1 MLLKNIIPFAH
12 CLLRQALPEG
22 GNALDGT
29 AGNGHDTLF
38 LAQTAGIRGKVWAF
52 DIQPQAL
59 NNTRCRLQEAGYSN
73 VRLILDGHENL
84 KQYVSEPLNAAIF
97 NFGWLPGGDKSLT
110 TRTETSITALSA
122 ALSLAVCL
130 LPSSIRDTKTANRRQ
145 KQSNNG
151 QKTCLKN
158 SLPFC
163 VTGLPTGKTTLP
175 ICWHLKSY
183 VKNKCLR

>member
-1 MLLKNIIPFAH
+1 MLLQNILPFAH
-12 CLLRQALPEG
+12 CLLRKALPEG

-59 NNTRCRLQEAGYSN
+59 SRTRCRLKEARYEN
-73 VRLILDGHENL
+73 VQLILDGHENL

-110 TRTETSITALSA
+110 TRTETSIAALSA
-122 ALSLAVCL
+122 TLSLLKENGMLIAVL
-130 LPSSIRDTKTANRRQ
+130 YPGHENG
-145 KQSNNG
+145 KQEAEAIE
-151 QKTCLKN
+151 QWAKTCLKN
-158 SLPFC
+158 SLPF
-163 VTGLPTGKTTLP
+163 
-175 ICWHLKSY
+175 
-183 VKNKCLR
+183 

>member
-1 MLLKNIIPFAH
+1 MLLQNILPFAH
-12 CLLRQALPEG
+12 CLLRKALPEG

-59 NNTRCRLQEAGYSN
+59 SRTRCRLKEARYEN
-73 VRLILDGHENL
+73 VQLILDGHENL

-110 TRTETSITALSA
+110 THTETSIPALCATLSLLKEGGMLSCRPLSGTRKRQTGGRSNRTMGKKPASRTVCRFALRLYQPEKQPALSFG
-122 ALSLAVCL
+122 
-130 LPSSIRDTKTANRRQ
+130 I
-145 KQSNNG
+145 
-151 QKTCLKN
+151 
-158 SLPFC
+158 
-163 VTGLPTGKTTLP
+163 
-175 ICWHLKSY
+175 
-183 VKNKCLR
+183 

>member
-1 MLLKNIIPFAH
+1 MLLKNILPFAH

-29 AGNGHDTLF
+29 ASNGHDTLF

-59 NNTRCRLQEAGYSN
+59 SRTRCRLKEARYEN
-73 VRLILDGHENL
+73 VQLILDGHENL

-110 TRTETSITALSA
+110 TRTETSIAALSA
-122 ALSLAVCL
+122 TLSLLKENGMLIAVLYPGHENGKQEAEAVGQWAKNLPQEQFAVLRYGFTNRKNSPPYL
-130 LPSSIRDTKTANRRQ
+130 LAFEKLRQ
-145 KQSNNG
+145 K
-151 QKTCLKN
+151 
-158 SLPFC
+158 
-163 VTGLPTGKTTLP
+163 
-175 ICWHLKSY
+175 
-183 VKNKCLR
+183 

>member
-1 MLLKNIIPFAH
+1 MLLQNIIPFAH

-38 LAQTAGIRGKVWAF
+38 LAQTTGIRGKVWAF

-59 NNTRCRLQEAGYSN
+59 SRTRCRLKEAGCRN
-73 VRLILDGHENL
+73 VQLISDGHENL

-110 TRTETSITALSA
+110 TRTETSIPALSA
-122 ALSLAVCL
+122 ALSLLEEGGMLVAVLYPGHGSGKQEAEAVEQWSKGLPQEQFAVLRYGFTNRKNNPPYL
-130 LPSSIRDTKTANRRQ
+130 LAFEKLRQ
-145 KQSNNG
+145 K
-151 QKTCLKN
+151 
-158 SLPFC
+158 
-163 VTGLPTGKTTLP
+163 
-175 ICWHLKSY
+175 
-183 VKNKCLR
+183 

>member
-1 MLLKNIIPFAH
+1 MLLKNILPFAH

-59 NNTRCRLQEAGYSN
+59 SRTRCRLKEARYEN
-73 VRLILDGHENL
+73 VQLILDGHENL

-110 TRTETSITALSA
+110 THTETSIPALCA
-122 ALSLAVCL
+122 TLSLLKEGGMLIAVLYPEHENGKQEAEAIEQWAKNLPQEQFAVLRYGFTNRKNNPPYL
-130 LPSSIRDTKTANRRQ
+130 LAFEKLRQ
-145 KQSNNG
+145 K
-151 QKTCLKN
+151 
-158 SLPFC
+158 
-163 VTGLPTGKTTLP
+163 
-175 ICWHLKSY
+175 
-183 VKNKCLR
+183 

>member
-1 MLLKNIIPFAH
+1 MW
-12 CLLRQALPEG
+12 AL
-22 GNALDGT
+22 
-29 AGNGHDTLF
+29 
-38 LAQTAGIRGKVWAF
+38 

-122 ALSLAVCL
+122 ALSLLKEGGMLIAVLYPGHENGKQEAEAIEQWAKNLPQEQFAVLRYGFTNRKNNPPYL
-130 LPSSIRDTKTANRRQ
+130 LAFEKLRQ
-145 KQSNNG
+145 K
-151 QKTCLKN
+151 
-158 SLPFC
+158 
-163 VTGLPTGKTTLP
+163 
-175 ICWHLKSY
+175 
-183 VKNKCLR
+183 